1 MSAEPYVA
9 LRINGEYVNQVNE
22 SIVMLKLN
30 KEEDKIM

>member
-9 LRINGEYVNQVNE
+9 IRINGEYDNQVNE
-22 SIVMLKLN
+22 SIDMLKLN